1 MTRQQPSVEPTS
13 PHESRPG
20 PLAGPGGQS
29 PRVVRPATH
38 RAVRAAWPDNLRLAL
53 ISGVIVAHVA
63 TAYVVDL
70 VGWYYE
76 QRTTSQLATTVL
88 SFPILLGG
96 IFGLGPLFVLAGWL
110 SARTLA
116 RRGAGSFVRSRVVRL
131 GVPLVVFTLLIDPVA
146 DYLGKIHSQPWWT
159 LADYLT
165 DRTGTRDMG
174 PLWFVAALLVF
185 SLVYAAWRALRP
197 VRATPVAIPGA
208 EPAPTASSLGP
219 PLRVLLVAGAVV
231 AVGSF
236 AVWQL
241 WHHGTETP
249 LNANWPHWPQ
259 SATMFTLGVLA
270 GERGWLEA
278 LPWPRA
284 RRMGWIALAGVLAIA
299 ALAGAVIATGDVDD
313 MTGGPHWQ
321 AATLAALDGL
331 VAVTWVWWML
341 ALFRR
346 RWNTQ
351 RPWAV
356 RASRGSYAAYLIH
369 PVVLV
374 LLSLAVHSAPWPAEA
389 KFLFVATAG
398 VPATF
403 LVGYGITRIPGIR
416 RIV

>member
-1 MTRQQPSVEPTS
+1 MENTS
-13 PHESRPG
+13 PPGTGAGTAASTSAGAQSRR
-20 PLAGPGGQS
+20 AA
-29 PRVVRPATH
+29 RPTRH
-38 RAVRAAWPDNLRLAL
+38 PAVREAWPDNLRIAL
-53 ISGVIVAHVA
+53 ISGVIVAHAA
-63 TAYVVDL
+63 TAYVVD

-76 QRTTSQLATTVL
+76 QRTASEISTTVL

-96 IFGLGPLFVLAGWL
+96 LFGLGPLFVLAGWL

-116 RRGAGSFVRSRVVRL
+116 RRGTVSFVRSRLVRL
-131 GVPLVVFTLLIDPVA
+131 GIPLLVFTLLIDPVA
-146 DYLGKIHSQPWWT
+146 DYLGKLHSQPESS
-159 LADYLT
+159 LADYLI

-197 VRATPVAIPGA
+197 VRGA
-208 EPAPTASSLGP
+208 PSGPLGSEATASAGGVGP
-219 PLRVLLVAGAVV
+219 PIRVLVLAGAVV
-231 AVGSF
+231 AVGSL
-236 AVWQL
+236 AVWQF
-241 WHHGTETP
+241 WRHGTDTP

-259 SATMFTLGVLA
+259 AATMFTLGALA

-284 RRMGWIALAGVLAIA
+284 RRMGWVALAGVFAIA
-299 ALAGAVIATGDVDD
+299 TLAGATIAGGDVDV

-321 AATLAALDGL
+321 AATLATLDGV

-356 RASRGSYAAYLIH
+356 RASRGSYAAFLIH

-374 LLSLAVHSAPWPAEA
+374 LLSLAVHAAPWPAEV
-389 KFLFVATAG
+389 KFVIVAAAG
-398 VPATF
+398 VPLTF
-403 LVGYGITRIPGIR
+403 LLGYGMARIPGVR

>member
-1 MTRQQPSVEPTS
+1 MEQS
-13 PHESRPG
+13 
-20 PLAGPGGQS
+20 S
-29 PRVVRPATH
+29 PRGIRARTEARTGGVGRPTVRE
-38 RAVRAAWPDNLRLAL
+38 AWPDNLRIAL
-53 ISGVIVAHVA
+53 IAGVIVAHVA

-76 QRTTSQLATTVL
+76 QRTTSQVATTVL

-116 RRGAGSFVRSRVVRL
+116 RRSTGSFVRSRLIRL
-131 GVPLVVFTLLIDPVA
+131 GIPLLVFTVLIDPVA
-146 DYLGKIHSQPWWT
+146 DYLGKIRTEPGWT

-185 SLVYAAWRALRP
+185 TVVLAAWRTVRP
-197 VRATPVAIPGA
+197 VRGAIAGA
-208 EPAPTASSLGP
+208 EPSTTTRSTPGP
-219 PLRVLLVAGAVV
+219 PLRVLLVAGAAV

-236 AVWQL
+236 AVWQV

-270 GERGWLEA
+270 GDRGWLEA
-278 LPWPRA
+278 LPWSRA
-284 RRMGWIALAGVLAIA
+284 RRMGWVALAGVLAIA
-299 ALAGAVIATGDVDD
+299 GLAGATIAAGDVDV

-331 VAVTWVWWML
+331 VAVTWVWWLL

-346 RWNTQ
+346 RWNIQ

-374 LLSLAVHSAPWPAEA
+374 LLSLAVHAAPWPAEA
-389 KFLFVATAG
+389 KFVLVAAAG
-398 VPATF
+398 VPVTF

-416 RIV
+416 RVV